1 MMIKHEDYI
10 ASLSPQMQQA
20 IAEKAQQLQ
29 QAYQISQLRQSANI
43 TQKELAEKMG
53 VSQANIS
60 KIENGKDVYLS
71 TLKRYIATL
80 GGEIRIQAKMP
91 NGENIIIA

>member
-1 MMIKHEDYI
+1 MIKHEDYV

>member
-1 MMIKHEDYI
+1 MIKHEDYI